1 MLGRR
6 IQAPSKTGVPG
17 DGLES
22 ERGSPRIM
30 ARAAAATRDPRFRE
44 GALVSPE
51 PVRVVVLYSHPLMGE
66 GLERMLAA
74 EPGIVVHAVDI
85 SDPAAVD
92 EALIDEPAVIIVEEG
107 GLVDAADIV
116 RRSSC
121 AVVLDV
127 DINTTR
133 AWALRRE
140 SLSSRPDEFLAEIRA
155 AVGRGAQDSRGARDA
170 GADADGRPETD
181 LRPVSDPRRQH
192 AVLPN

>member
-1 MLGRR
+1 
-6 IQAPSKTGVPG
+6 
-17 DGLES
+17 
-22 ERGSPRIM
+22 
-30 ARAAAATRDPRFRE
+30 
-44 GALVSPE
+44 
-51 PVRVVVLYSHPLMGE
+51 MGE

-74 EPGIVVHAVDI
+74 EPGIVVYAVDI

-92 EALIDEPAVIIVEEG
+92 QALAEEPAVIVVEEG

-140 SLSSRPDEFLAEIRA
+140 SLSSRPDDFLAEIRA
-155 AVGRGAQDSRGARDA
+155 VVGRGARDSGA
-170 GADADGRPETD
+170 GADGRPETD
-181 LRPVSDPRRQH
+181 HRSASDPRREP

>member
-1 MLGRR
+1 MP
-6 IQAPSKTGVPG
+6 PSV
-17 DGLES
+17 
-22 ERGSPRIM
+22 
-30 ARAAAATRDPRFRE
+30 
-44 GALVSPE
+44 
-51 PVRVVVLYSHPLMGE
+51 VRVLLLYSHPLMGE

-74 EPGIVVHAVDI
+74 EPGIVVYAVDI

-92 EALIDEPAVIIVEEG
+92 QALAEEPAVIVVEEG

-140 SLSSRPDEFLAEIRA
+140 SLSSRPDDFLAEIRA
-155 AVGRGAQDSRGARDA
+155 AVGRGVRDA
-170 GADADGRPETD
+170 GGARESGGEADSRPETEPR
-181 LRPVSDPRRQH
+181 LVSDSPRQH

>member
-1 MLGRR
+1 M
-6 IQAPSKTGVPG
+6 P
-17 DGLES
+17 
-22 ERGSPRIM
+22 
-30 ARAAAATRDPRFRE
+30 
-44 GALVSPE
+44 PE

-74 EPGIVVHAVDI
+74 EPGIVVDAVDI

-92 EALIDEPAVIIVEEG
+92 QALAEEPSVIVVEEG

-127 DINTTR
+127 DINTTS

-140 SLSSRPDEFLAEIRA
+140 SLSSRPDDFLAEIRA
-155 AVGRGAQDSRGARDA
+155 VVGRSARDSAA
-170 GADADGRPETD
+170 GADGRPEAD
-181 LRPVSDPRRQH
+181 HRPAPEPRREP